1 MTFALIRRAWAG
13 ALLCTA
19 ALMPAVSWASAGVVT
34 HLNGVLKVARGK
46 TEPKPLALQAEVETG
61 DVLIAEDKTF
71 ARVRLNDGSN
81 LVLRPNSQVEI
92 QAFQYKPDA
101 PQEDKVDINLV
112 KGGLRVVTG
121 AVGKRNPERFEART
135 VSATAGIRGTDFS
148 LQFCQGDCQG
158 LTQGNGQPL
167 PDGLHANVID
177 GQIFLANEAGM
188 VEVPKGDF
196 AFVKSLASLPI
207 KVPAALG
214 YLMELPRWLG
224 LPASVA
230 ASAAAGAVQAAG
242 VAVDL
247 AGAAAS
253 AVAGALSGDGQ
264 AASTPSPGPTTT
276 ASAAASSSPTREG
289 QTGYVAGSPQGALG
303 GRSSVTVNNAKG
315 SSDIIGRL
323 YLNGQRPAVREM
335 WVKAGESF
343 RAESL
348 LPGRYIFRYRPVGS
362 DSTFEADRPVN
373 LSESVTEQSIRSSH
387 VTVNIFS
394 GVGGNLS
401 YKSVTPANF

>member
-1 MTFALIRRAWAG
+1 MAG
-13 ALLCTA
+13 LSPHL
-19 ALMPAVSWASAGVVT
+19 SWAAAGVVT
-34 HLNGVLKVARGK
+34 HLNGVLKVARGQGD
-46 TEPKPLALQAEVETG
+46 PKPLALQAEVEQG

-81 LVLRPNSQVEI
+81 LVLRPNSRVEI
-92 QAFQYKPDA
+92 QAFRYKEDA
-101 PQEDKVDINLV
+101 PQDDKVDINLV

-148 LQFCQGDCQG
+148 LQFCQADCQG
-158 LTQGNGQPL
+158 LTQGDGQPL

-196 AFVKSLASLPI
+196 AFVKNLASLPI

-230 ASAAAGAVQAAG
+230 ASGAAQV
-242 VAVDL
+242 
-247 AGAAAS
+247 AGAAAE
-253 AVAGALSGDGQ
+253 VAGAAVSALVGAVSG
-264 AASTPSPGPTTT
+264 SSPSSPGVSPQAP
-276 ASAAASSSPTREG
+276 ASQALESNARQAS
-289 QTGYVAGSPQGALG
+289 TGYVAGSTPAAMG
-303 GRSSVTVNNAKG
+303 GRSTVTVNNSKG
-315 SSDIIGRL
+315 SSDIVGRL
-323 YLNGQRPAVREM
+323 YLNGQQPAVREM
-335 WVKAGESF
+335 FVKAGESF
-343 RAESL
+343 RAEGL
-348 LPGRYIFRYRPVGS
+348 QPGRYVFRYRPVGS
-362 DSTFEADRPVN
+362 ESTFEADRPVN
-373 LSESVTEQSIRSSH
+373 LSESVSEQSIRSSH

-401 YKSVTPANF
+401 YKSVNPGSF